1 MIFQLQLNIY
11 LLKIFIGENIINTAL
26 LLPPGHTTGHWP
38 VYRLPLAHPVNY
50 AWRSKVKWY
59 KTRHTELPL
68 QHHCAWDNELV
79 RHRDTWGLVEQQLGA
94 ERWRYQCPT
103 LLSLISVH
111 PYQISPVLSLFV
123 CKLLETFLSNTNKR
137 HDASK

>member
-1 MIFQLQLNIY
+1 ML
-11 LLKIFIGENIINTAL
+11 GGA
-26 LLPPGHTTGHWP
+26 
-38 VYRLPLAHPVNY
+38 
-50 AWRSKVKWY
+50 RSNGIKPS
-59 KTRHTELPL
+59 HTELPL

-79 RHRDTWGLVEQQLGA
+79 RHRDTWGLAEQQLGA

-111 PYQISPVLSLFV
+111 PYQISPVLSFFA

-137 HDASK
+137 QDAFE